1 MIKQFFSLRAKK
13 FELGFRLGLHYDVSA
28 SQRSAFALLELI
40 AMVAMLLILIAVL
53 APAMG
58 RNGRQKRQFT
68 KRAQC
73 VENLKNIGLAFRLST
88 LPSGDLFPMKIPT
101 KNGGTMEYLS
111 LPGSTFRHFAVLSNE
126 IEKAERLVC
135 PSDRRPQARRFD
147 QLTDANISY
156 FVGVD
161 AEQTCPNVWLAGD
174 RNLLTNGFQFTNGL
188 MVLQTNR
195 LAGWDKR
202 IHKSCGNICM
212 GDGSVQQFNNADL
225 QRSMSEA
232 LRSYNEPQRLSVPW

>member
-1 MIKQFFSLRAKK
+1 MMKQFFSIRAKK
-13 FELGFRLGLHYDVSA
+13 FELGFRLRLHYGVRTSYC
-28 SQRSAFALLELI
+28 SAFSLLELI
-40 AMVAMLLILIAVL
+40 VLVAMLVILVVVL
-53 APAMG
+53 ASAMW
-58 RNGRQKRQFT
+58 QKDKKGEFT

-88 LPSGDLFPMKIPT
+88 LPSGDLYSMKLPT
-101 KNGGTMEYLS
+101 NNGGTMEYLS

-135 PSDRRPQARRFD
+135 PSDRRLPAGGFD
-147 QLTDANISY
+147 QLTDSKISY

-188 MVLQTNR
+188 MILQTNR
-195 LAGWDKR
+195 MAGWDKR

-212 GDGSVQQFNNADL
+212 GDGSVQQFNNPNL
-225 QRSMSEA
+225 QKSMYEA
-232 LRSYNEPQRLSVPW
+232 LKSYNEPQRLSLPW